1 MRYKKLWTGYVH
13 ITVTAA
19 LRAEGVLGILHGAAH
34 KNSGL
39 HRWHATAYV
48 S

>member
-19 LRAEGVLGILHGAAH
+19 LRAEGVRGILHGAAH
-34 KNSGL
+34 MNRGL
-39 HRWHATAYV
+39 HRWHAKADV
-48 S
+48 L